1 VNLHQL
7 RIFHTVARLGSFS
20 RAAEELKISQPS
32 VSIQVGD
39 LERSLGVELFEQLGK
54 RIYLSEAGRVLEDY
68 AQRILTLV
76 NEASTAVAEVRG
88 VHRGRVMIGATNIP
102 GTYLLPWVL
111 LHFQERYPQITVS
124 LEIST
129 ARRIS
134 ERVLR
139 NELDLGVVGWEIS
152 AQNLVARR
160 FFEDEIVLVVASNH
174 RLASGGSISLANLR
188 DERVILRERGSGT
201 REAVDA
207 ALRDAG
213 VSLTPVMEL
222 GSSEAVKEAVAAG
235 LGVSFLSRLAVA
247 VDVSAGRL
255 SIVPVDGVTIKQPFV
270 VISHRDKRVSQVMQ
284 AIIDLLHEA
293 APSARR

>member
-1 VNLHQL
+1 MNLHQL
-7 RIFHTVARLGSFS
+7 SIFHTVARLGSFS

-54 RIYLSEAGRVLEDY
+54 RIYLTDAGRVLEDY
-68 AQRILTLV
+68 AQRILALI

-88 VHRGRVMIGATNIP
+88 LHRGRVTIGATNIP
-102 GTYLLPWVL
+102 GTYLLPRVL
-111 LHFQERYPQITVS
+111 LRFQEQYPQITLF
-124 LEIST
+124 LELGT

-139 NELDLGVVGWEIS
+139 NELDLGVVGWDIS
-152 AQNLVARR
+152 APSLTARR
-160 FFEDEIVLVVASNH
+160 FYEDEIVLVVASSH
-174 RLASGGSISLANLR
+174 RLASGGAIALANLR
-188 DERVILRERGSGT
+188 DERLILRERGSGT

-207 ALRDAG
+207 VLREAG
-213 VSLTPVMEL
+213 VPLTPVMEL

-235 LGVSFLSRLAVA
+235 LGVSFLSRLAVDA
-247 VDVSAGRL
+247 DVAAGRL
-255 SIVPVDGVTIKQPFV
+255 TIVPVDGVTIKQPFV
-270 VISHRDKRVSQVMQ
+270 IISHRDKRLTQVMT

-293 APSARR
+293 ALSAR